1 MLNILAVGPHPD
13 DVELGMGGSILKF
26 TEEGHRVT
34 VVDLTDGE
42 PTPKGSPEIRKR
54 ESIKSS
60 RILGIEERITL
71 EYPNRYLQDEI
82 KLREELA
89 EIIRRIQPDV
99 LFAPYWEDA
108 HPDHIA
114 ASKICDAS
122 RFYGRLEKIELTGK
136 PIYIKKVFYYL
147 SSHLKKNVQPSFLVD
162 ISKFIEMKIELI
174 RCYESQFGPSPE
186 DHQMV
191 EGILNSNR
199 YWGELLGVEFA
210 EPFISKEELG
220 IKDIEALF

>member
-26 TEEGHRVT
+26 TEEGHRVII
-34 VVDLTDGE
+34 VDLTDGE
-42 PTPKGSPEIRKR
+42 PTPKGNPETRKR
-54 ESIKSS
+54 ESIKAS

-82 KLREELA
+82 EAREELA
-89 EIIRRIQPDV
+89 EIIRRIQPDI
-99 LFAPYWEDA
+99 LFAPYWLDA

-114 ASKICDAS
+114 TSKICDAA

-136 PIYIKKVFYYL
+136 PIYVKKVFYYL
-147 SSHLKKNVQPSFLVD
+147 SSHLKKDIQPSFLID
-162 ISKFIEMKIELI
+162 ISRFIEMKIELI
-174 RCYESQFGPSPE
+174 GCYESQFGPAPE
-186 DHQMV
+186 DHQLV

-199 YWGELLGVEFA
+199 YWGGLIGVEFA
-210 EPFISKEELG
+210 EPFISREEIG
-220 IKDIEALF
+220 IKDIEALL